1 MNNLFHTTSEIHPQS
16 EKLIPFWPL
25 L

>member
-16 EKLIPFWPL
+16 ENLIPFWPL

>member
-1 MNNLFHTTSEIHPQS
+1 MTNLFHTTSEIHPQS
-16 EKLIPFWPL
+16 ENLIPFWPL